1 MPEAEAGTPSLPPL
15 REVIKRH
22 GLRAR
27 KSLGQC
33 FLLDLNLTD
42 RISRAAAPL
51 EGRTVLEVG
60 PGPGGL
66 TRSLLAQGAQVVAIE
81 KDKRC
86 LAALAELAEHYP
98 GRLDVIES
106 DALKVETA
114 DLVPPGT
121 TIVANLPYNIATP
134 LLFKWFDELE
144 LFTTITV
151 TLQKEVADRLA
162 AQPGTK
168 PYGRLAV
175 MTQWRCEVKRLFD
188 IEPQAFTPPPKV
200 TSTVVQLTPRTSP
213 LAPAPA
219 DALERVVK
227 AAFGQR
233 RKMLRSSLKTVSDD
247 PLGMLAAAGV
257 DPTARAEEL
266 DVETLCALARGLGG
280 LDG

>member
-1 MPEAEAGTPSLPPL
+1 MPEAAANALPPL

-42 RISRAAAPL
+42 RIGRAAAPL

-66 TRSLLAQGAQVVAIE
+66 TRSLLAQGAHVLAIE

-86 LAALAELAEHYP
+86 VAALAEIAEHYP

-106 DALKVETA
+106 DALEIETA

-121 TIVANLPYNIATP
+121 KVVANLPYNIATP
-134 LLFKWFDELE
+134 LLFKWFEELG
-144 LFTTITV
+144 LFTSITV
-151 TLQKEVADRLA
+151 TLQKEVAERLSA
-162 AQPGTK
+162 EPATK

-175 MTQWRCEVKRLFD
+175 MTQWRCQVKRLFD
-188 IEPQAFTPPPKV
+188 IEAQAFTPPPKV
-200 TSTVVQLTPRTSP
+200 TSTVVQLTPRPEP
-213 LAPAPA
+213 LAAAPA
-219 DALERVVK
+219 EALERVVK

-233 RKMLRSSLKTVSDD
+233 RKMLRSSLKAVTGD
-247 PLGMLAAAGV
+247 PAGLLAAAGV

-266 DVETLCALARGLGG
+266 DVETFCALARKLGEIG
-280 LDG
+280 A

>member
-1 MPEAEAGTPSLPPL
+1 MPEAEPEALPPL

-42 RISRAAAPL
+42 RIGRAAGPL
-51 EGRTVLEVG
+51 QGRTVLEVG

-66 TRSLLAQGAQVVAIE
+66 TRSLLAQGAHVVAIE

-86 LAALAELAEHYP
+86 IAALAELAEHYP
-98 GRLDVIES
+98 GRVRIIEA

-114 DLVPPGT
+114 DLVPEGSA
-121 TIVANLPYNIATP
+121 IVANLPYNIATP

-144 LFTTITV
+144 LFTAMTV
-151 TLQKEVADRLA
+151 TVQKEVAERLIA
-162 AQPGTK
+162 EPRTK
-168 PYGRLAV
+168 AYGRLAV
-175 MTQWRCEVKRLFD
+175 MTQWRCQVKRLFD
-188 IEPQAFTPPPKV
+188 IEAQAFTPPPKV
-200 TSTVVQLTPRTSP
+200 TSTVVQLTPRPEP

-219 DALERVVK
+219 EALERVVK

-233 RKMLRSSLKTVSDD
+233 RKMLRSSLKALSDD
-247 PLGMLAAAGV
+247 PTGLLAAAGV
-257 DPTARAEEL
+257 NPAARAEEL
-266 DVETLCALARGLGG
+266 DVETFCALARGKGS
-280 LDG
+280 